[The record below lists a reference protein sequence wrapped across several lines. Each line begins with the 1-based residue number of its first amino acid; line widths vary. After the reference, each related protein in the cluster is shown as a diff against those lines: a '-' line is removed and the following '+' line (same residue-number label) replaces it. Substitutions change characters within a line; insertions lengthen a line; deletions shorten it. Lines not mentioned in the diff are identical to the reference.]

1 MELALGQF
9 TSRGPAAGFVFAKG
23 WQGVGFA
30 MIINSIL
37 GTLYYNV
44 IIAWALFYFILSFG
58 KTLLWSACGH
68 WWNTDKCFVPGAQ
81 ENSLGGNNTELN
93 CTMALIG
100 NLSYDGCQEVNTT
113 GKVAA
118 TEEFFYRL
126 LLNKSASF
134 DEFGVPGT
142 YMSVLLLGSW
152 IIICLCIF
160 RGVQSSGK
168 VAYFTAI
175 FPYIVLL
182 VLIIFTATLEGAGKG
197 IRFYIVPRWELIGDF
212 QIWQAAASQVF
223 FSLSISFGSLIA
235 YSAANDF
242 HNKFFQQM
250 CIVVLCDCFTGVF
263 AGFAVF
269 ATVGFLATSLG
280 EDVETYARS
289 SGPSLAFITYP
300 QALAK
305 MPASP
310 FFSVIFF
317 LMLLALGLGSQFA
330 STDVPITALMEFFPS
345 YAKRRTFLVIITC
358 TLFYLFSLPF
368 ACPVSIVYDQ

>member
-9 TSRGPAAGFVFAKG
+9 TSRGPASGFVLAKG

-44 IIAWALFYFILSFG
+44 IIAWALFYFILSFR
-58 KTLLWSACGH
+58 KTLLWSDCGH

-81 ENSLGGNNTELN
+81 ENTLGGNNTGLN

-100 NLSYDGCQEVNTT
+100 NLSDDGCQEVNTT

-182 VLIIFTATLEGAGKG
+182 ILIIFTATLEGAGKG
-197 IRFYIVPRWELIGDF
+197 IRFYIVPRWEVIGDV
-212 QIWQAAASQVF
+212 QV
-223 FSLSISFGSLIA
+223 
-235 YSAANDF
+235 
-242 HNKFFQQM
+242 K
-250 CIVVLCDCFTGVF
+250 
-263 AGFAVF
+263 
-269 ATVGFLATSLG
+269 
-280 EDVETYARS
+280 
-289 SGPSLAFITYP
+289 
-300 QALAK
+300 
-305 MPASP
+305 
-310 FFSVIFF
+310 
-317 LMLLALGLGSQFA
+317 
-330 STDVPITALMEFFPS
+330 
-345 YAKRRTFLVIITC
+345 
-358 TLFYLFSLPF
+358 
-368 ACPVSIVYDQ
+368 